1 MPTKVTIAQ
10 TQARIAADP
19 DAYAFEFLPPDSFAR
34 HAYETKPYPAIRRA
48 HSPDDADKDECE
60 RWNLTAEEWAEEMD
74 AARIALAHDMKL
86 DLIKK
91 GITPSM

>member
-10 TQARIAADP
+10 LKARMAGDL
-19 DAYAFEFLPPDSFAR
+19 DAYAFELLPPDSFAR
-34 HAYETKPYPAIRRA
+34 HAYDTKPYPEIRRA
-48 HSPDDADKDECE
+48 HSAADADRDEC
-60 RWNLTAEEWAEEMD
+60 RSWDLTPEEWAEEMD
-74 AARIALAHDMKL
+74 AVRIALAHDLKL

>member
-10 TQARIAADP
+10 LKARMADDL
-19 DAYAFEFLPPDSFAR
+19 DAYAVELLPPDSFAR
-34 HAYETKPYPAIRRA
+34 HAYENKPYPEIRRA
-48 HSPDDADKDECE
+48 HSADDADKEECE
-60 RWNLTAEEWAEEMD
+60 RWGLTSEQWAEELD

-91 GITPSM
+91 GITPAM